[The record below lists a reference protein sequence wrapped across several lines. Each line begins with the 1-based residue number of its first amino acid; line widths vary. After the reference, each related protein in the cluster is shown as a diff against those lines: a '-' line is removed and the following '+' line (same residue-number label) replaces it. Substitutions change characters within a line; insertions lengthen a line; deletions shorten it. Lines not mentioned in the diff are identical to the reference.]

1 MRGLE
6 ATPHA
11 SENQQNPT
19 RSIKMNDESF
29 ANALENELEANIA
42 ASPEPALRV
51 VPKKDTLLGQWTM
64 LERIETELRAR
75 IRREELAIKADYDR
89 EFARLNSL
97 YDQRISDSVAALEAE
112 RRLKLRDL
120 VDATADRLRDHD
132 TLRRGRLEAK

>member
-1 MRGLE
+1 
-6 ATPHA
+6 
-11 SENQQNPT
+11 
-19 RSIKMNDESF
+19 MNDESF
-29 ANALENELEANIA
+29 ANALENELEVNIA
-42 ASPEPALRV
+42 TAAQTNAEPALRV

-64 LERIETELRAR
+64 LERIQTELRAR

-89 EFARLNSL
+89 EFARLNSQ